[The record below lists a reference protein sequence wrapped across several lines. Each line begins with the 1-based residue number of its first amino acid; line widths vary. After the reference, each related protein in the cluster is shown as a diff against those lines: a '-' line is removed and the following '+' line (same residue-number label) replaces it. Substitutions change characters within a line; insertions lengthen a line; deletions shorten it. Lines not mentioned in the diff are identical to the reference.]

1 MGIILSL
8 VAIMIA
14 AAGLLLPPIRALL
27 PRLSM
32 FFYYRQALVRRLL
45 LMVGNILTV
54 IAIILWRSIF
64 AWIAFIIVL
73 FFLLAEEFL
82 LVPRKVIPPRDD
94 PQAKVLQPA
103 DLPGEALLIGIKI
116 GTRSHGY
123 PLALLIPHHIINE
136 TIAIPRWPP
145 PTARPAAAAI
155 FMIRWC
161 RAGG

>member
-1 MGIILSL
+1 
-8 VAIMIA
+8 MIA
-14 AAGLLLPPIRALL
+14 AAGLLLPPIQALL

-45 LMVGNILTV
+45 ILAG
-54 IAIILWRSIF
+54 IILAAISIILWRSTF
-64 AWIAFIIVL
+64 AWIAFILVFI
-73 FFLLAEEFL
+73 FLLAEEFL
-82 LVPRKVIPPRDD
+82 LVPRKVIPPLDD
-94 PQAKVLQPA
+94 PPSKVLQPD

-116 GTRSHGY
+116 GTRAHGY